1 MNKEQWLQ
9 ITTKVYQEYGFV
21 KKGRFFY
28 LDLEDVLICS
38 KLAQIYGVNYLAYNF
53 SVKAVHSPKERKSTN
68 MYDGYDGM
76 ENIIYFDP
84 NAWGINKRAI
94 WYEKWTEKYYTAK
107 LKELLHYYIDPYK
120 QDALG
125 HIKRCYFEIGLVHKD
140 EIIEVSG
147 VAKEFL
153 GLPYSVDYMEQWTR
167 KKKEAILKQFK
178 EKRNVSQEALENLDV
193 LLSNFT
199 KEVRAHPKDSL
210 QLEESFKT
218 VILALNTWNSLH
230 KCIKDEDSKII
241 LEYINEMF
249 RAVAGLLRNRSHENI
264 LEMIDTLP
272 KW

>member
-38 KLAQIYGVNYLAYNF
+38 KLAQIYGVDYLAYNF

-107 LKELLHYYIDPYK
+107 LKELLHYYFDPYK

-147 VAKEFL
+147 LSRFWCIVKNYQKLRPTNNTTNNILDA
-153 GLPYSVDYMEQWTR
+153 VDD
-167 KKKEAILKQFK
+167 
-178 EKRNVSQEALENLDV
+178 ALECFKSGTLIV
-193 LLSNFT
+193 LLRGFIIGMAHQSSLVFVASWRVLQ
-199 KEVRAHPKDSL
+199 EVC
-210 QLEESFKT
+210 
-218 VILALNTWNSLH
+218 
-230 KCIKDEDSKII
+230 KC
-241 LEYINEMF
+241 MP
-249 RAVAGLLRNRSHENI
+249 A
-264 LEMIDTLP
+264 
-272 KW
+272 